1 MYRYIYIEQMRE
13 ATVQDEVLLQVL
25 LAKQARTSV
34 TGMALASLL
43 C

>member
-34 TGMALASLL
+34 TGMAQASLL